1 MLDIYI
7 EFCHKH
13 SLLKEDQRMSD
24 HLDQFFAVTES
35 GSLYRVYAND
45 EDKIP
50 GLEKLAL
57 VGESAIP
64 AGRTMKGDVS
74 DRIGIMHDVGLAI
87 YFPLSK
93 PHNPPRPN
101 LVSVA
106 WQETPHTSK
115 IVALFLDGKSARQ
128 YLEKKFGN
136 RAALLQLWKS
146 LKTGPP
152 EEATLKKLMR
162 SLDGIKSTL
171 KTLRAIGD
179 DHPRFILDS
188 AFARW
193 IK

>member
-1 MLDIYI
+1 MTLPLS
-7 EFCHKH
+7 H
-13 SLLKEDQRMSD
+13 
-24 HLDQFFAVTES
+24 FFAVTES
-35 GSLYRVYAND
+35 GSLYRVYADD
-45 EDKIP
+45 EDKNP

-74 DRIGIMHDVGLAI
+74 DRIGIMHDLGLAI
-87 YFPLSK
+87 YFPLSG

-106 WQETPHTSK
+106 WFETPHTSK
-115 IVALFLDGKSARQ
+115 IVALFLDKKSAKNF
-128 YLEKKFGN
+128 LEKKFEN
-136 RAALLQLWKS
+136 KVDLLQLWKS

-152 EEATLKKLMR
+152 EEAALKKLMR
-162 SLDGIKSTL
+162 SLEGIKSTL

-188 AFARW
+188 AFARLL
-193 IK
+193 K